1 MAWMYCMFLL
11 ARRWETVMMSTIADE
26 GTNSDGR
33 EVTTTA
39 QESEKTDAGM
49 IGTTGKEK
57 KNGEETAFICSC
69 ATLSVC
75 PFLTSYFCIKMAREW
90 DRGRER
96 RSRGEYRD
104 YDRGRRERFTPPRH
118 DMSPQQKRMRRDWW
132 DWQQCLCTIFSAVT
146 CCLKS
151 FICHPIGM
159 IMVEILTEED
169 TTWVMVAEEGPVMAP
184 RSTGATLTCISCS
197 LIMASPFKQGE
208 RWNY

>member
-1 MAWMYCMFLL
+1 
-11 ARRWETVMMSTIADE
+11 MMSTIADE

-57 KNGEETAFICSC
+57 KNVEETAFICSC
-69 ATLSVC
+69 ATLFFFFFNTLPLVC
-75 PFLTSYFCIKMAREW
+75 PFLTFYFCIKMTREW

-118 DMSPQQKRMRRDWW
+118 DMSPQQKRMRRDW
-132 DWQQCLCTIFSAVT
+132 
-146 CCLKS
+146 
-151 FICHPIGM
+151 
-159 IMVEILTEED
+159 
-169 TTWVMVAEEGPVMAP
+169 
-184 RSTGATLTCISCS
+184 
-197 LIMASPFKQGE
+197 
-208 RWNY
+208 